1 MLNWKTENVSFVI
14 EKTAKCKYRYWF
26 LCLCTQF
33 IPSELVSFFLN
44 KISNFTKLI
53 EHNKIIFLK
62 ETTFVRLLNSW

>member
-1 MLNWKTENVSFVI
+1 MLKHPMLNWKTENVSFVI

-33 IPSELVSFFLN
+33 IPSELVVSFKHDQQLY
-44 KISNFTKLI
+44 KLI

-62 ETTFVRLLNSW
+62 ETTLLDF